1 MMIETVVPD
10 ALLSVLKWVFAT
22 FLAVLAW
29 IVRGNIEETR
39 DLRCQM
45 NKHEKEAAAEIS
57 AIKTDVNAHKDALN
71 RIHDRI
77 DEVSRDVKQL
87 LSRSSK

>member
-1 MMIETVVPD
+1 MIETVVPD

-45 NKHEKEAAAEIS
+45 NKHEKEAASEIGS
-57 AIKTDVNAHKDALN
+57 IKADVVSHKETIN

-87 LSRSSK
+87 LTRSFK